1 MYPPKKE
8 EKKRI
13 ILHISTELELFAAFC
28 ALHSLRYEKKKKITV
43 FLGTFFCMHLIALF
57 AWKITATMPGDICTV
72 TAHLHITSISSG
84 ITQVPL
90 LPF

>member
-28 ALHSLRYEKKKKITV
+28 ALHSLRYEKKKNHCLPWN
-43 FLGTFFCMHLIALF
+43 FLLHALNCF
-57 AWKITATMPGDICTV
+57 ICLEDYCHN
-72 TAHLHITSISSG
+72 AR
-84 ITQVPL
+84 
-90 LPF
+90 

>member
-28 ALHSLRYEKKKKITV
+28 ALHSLRYEKKKKS
-43 FLGTFFCMHLIALF
+43 LSSLELSF
-57 AWKITATMPGDICTV
+57 ACT
-72 TAHLHITSISSG
+72 
-84 ITQVPL
+84 
-90 LPF
+90 